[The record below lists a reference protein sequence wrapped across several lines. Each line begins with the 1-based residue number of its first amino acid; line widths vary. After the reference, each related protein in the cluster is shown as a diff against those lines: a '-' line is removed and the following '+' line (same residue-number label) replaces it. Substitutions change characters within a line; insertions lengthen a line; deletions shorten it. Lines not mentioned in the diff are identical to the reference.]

1 MYSLREWVG
10 VQSAS
15 FIELLYKV
23 CWVLGVEWALMMR
36 GSLYVNIHFGENHL
50 NILKEGNKIKQTKV
64 NLDAGCDAD
73 SQVSIII

>member
-1 MYSLREWVG
+1 MGLDDERI
-10 VQSAS
+10 
-15 FIELLYKV
+15 FICQYL
-23 CWVLGVEWALMMR
+23 
-36 GSLYVNIHFGENHL
+36 IHFGENHL

>member
-1 MYSLREWVG
+1 
-10 VQSAS
+10 
-15 FIELLYKV
+15 
-23 CWVLGVEWALMMR
+23 MMR